1 MFRIVITS
9 LLLSVFLFSA
19 CKTTTMPCPSYST
32 KKEDAFQLGG
42 GPEVKYDKNGR
53 VKK

>member
-1 MFRIVITS
+1 MFRIATIT
-9 LLLSVFLFSA
+9 LLLFTFLFSA

-53 VKK
+53 IKK